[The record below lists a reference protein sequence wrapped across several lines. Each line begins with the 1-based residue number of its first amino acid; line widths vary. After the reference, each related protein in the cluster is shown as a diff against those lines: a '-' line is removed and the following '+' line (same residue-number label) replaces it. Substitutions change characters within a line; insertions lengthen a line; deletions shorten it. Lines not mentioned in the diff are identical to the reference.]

1 MARCCRRAFVVW
13 LPVGG
18 RRTDGRGL
26 HRWPILC
33 WRADLTRW
41 AQGEIRQLEGDDS
54 LLDATGPESGDR
66 EKMLDEPTWPTDNL
80 TNTGHGRP
88 SKFQLSGSI
97 FRKFLY
103 NFLELFIHKSN
114 F

>member
-1 MARCCRRAFVVW
+1 MEILHDKGGHSPL
-13 LPVGG
+13 LPTPGSASAPPV
-18 RRTDGRGL
+18 
-26 HRWPILC
+26 
-33 WRADLTRW
+33 
-41 AQGEIRQLEGDDS
+41 DDS

-80 TNTGHGRP
+80 TNTGHDRP

-103 NFLELFIHKSN
+103 KFLELFIHKSN